1 MEASYPAP
9 LTPEQLAAMN
19 ANGGFASCEDPV
31 THTRYHIVQYEPP
44 TIGDDHVRKKLAEA
58 QADMDQGRFA
68 DWNVSEIKREL
79 SARLGQDRVRD

>member
-1 MEASYPAP
+1 
-9 LTPEQLAAMN
+9 MN

-31 THTRYHIVQYEPP
+31 THMHYHIVQYDPP
-44 TIGDDHVRKKLAEA
+44 AIGDDHVRQKLTEA

-79 SARLGQDRVRD
+79 YNPSGSGSRRQLVDAAHISEEN